1 MTRLN
6 PIVFIIILFILN
18 SCTDISFDSEE
29 WKNWKENES
38 NMHIRWDMTDDLI
51 QNYNLVGKTHQEIEK
66 LLGKP
71 SSGVSNSENNYFYD
85 LGPCRRGINYGSL
98 HLVFKNGQVDHVNK
112 SCD

>member
-6 PIVFIIILFILN
+6 SIVFIIILFLLN

-38 NMHIRWDMTDDLI
+38 NMHMRWDMTDDLI
-51 QNYNLVGKTHQEIEK
+51 QNYNLVGKTHQEIKE

-71 SSGVSNSENNYFYD
+71 SSGVSNSKDDYLYD
-85 LGPCRRGINYGSL
+85 LGPCRSGIDYGTL
-98 HLVFKNGQVDHVNK
+98 YLEFKNDKVDLVKK
-112 SCD
+112 SCN